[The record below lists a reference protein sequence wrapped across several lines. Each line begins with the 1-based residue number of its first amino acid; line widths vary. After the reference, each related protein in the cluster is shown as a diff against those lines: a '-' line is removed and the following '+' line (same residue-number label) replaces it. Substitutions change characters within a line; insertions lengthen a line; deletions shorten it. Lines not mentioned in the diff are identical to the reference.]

1 LIVNG
6 RKLMFLSFSNIDK
19 ILKHSTIVLFTS
31 ILFACGSGGDT
42 PTPKPTPEPTPV
54 PAPTPTDSTPDAFSF
69 TDVTGAELS
78 VVVES
83 NVITLAG
90 TDTDAAIS
98 IAGGEYAIDGGAYTS
113 AAGTIASDQTI
124 TVRVTSANASG
135 GSAETTLTIDTV
147 AATFSVTSLVQ
158 STTDS
163 TPDAFSF
170 SDITD
175 AGLDVVVESNEI
187 TITGTDTDAAIS
199 IAGGEYAID
208 GGAYTSAAGT
218 IASDQTIT
226 VRVTSA
232 NASGGSAETTL
243 TIDTVAA
250 TFTVTSLV
258 QSNVNSNAIA
268 AGQAKFLGGVCC
280 GAQGANFT
288 DYWNQVTPEN
298 AGKWGSVESTRDV
311 YNWTGLDEAY
321 AMAKDNGLLFKMHVL
336 VWGSQQPSWISAL
349 PAAEQLV
356 EIQEWYAE
364 VNNRYPDFD
373 FMEVVN
379 EFDNAPP
386 DGGDGRPNYIDAL
399 RLFDPSTTTTLIA
412 DYETAGETPA
422 EAALHAAEY
431 DWIINSFQMAR
442 DVFPA
447 TTKLMINEYSVI
459 NTSTR
464 TTKMIELVDLLKA
477 RNIIDAVGFQGHA
490 FSTTG
495 NNQNMLTNL
504 DRLGALGLDVYLTE
518 LDIDGPTDLI
528 QLMEYQR
535 IFPLFWEHAAIKG
548 ITMWGYLP
556 GHWREA
562 QGAHLALAD
571 GTEKPALVWL
581 RSYIRGES
589 PIITA
594 IDPISLTAEPAIDAV
609 ITTLSATAADGS
621 AIADGAASWSILGG
635 NAASALAID
644 AATGEVT
651 VTGVLVAGENNAIIQ
666 LQVGTYTSMVFEL
679 KVILPGSTP
688 VVVEYDFVADLSGWR
703 GDYGTNVTV
712 AHNAS
717 EGAAEITPDLTSN
730 SQNIIGQI
738 AETDYTGASVEYTF
752 RVTQAQVDAGITA
765 QGYIQ
770 TGAQGSY
777 ARIYGGVESLVAGE
791 NTFTFMPTDN
801 STNDIL
807 IIERVSLQLNGDLTG
822 TDTILLDKVTVT
834 FP

>member
-1 LIVNG
+1 
-6 RKLMFLSFSNIDK
+6 MFLSFSNIDK

-208 GGAYTSAAGT
+208 GGAYTSNAGT

>member
-1 LIVNG
+1 
-6 RKLMFLSFSNIDK
+6 MFLSFSNIDK

-373 FMEVVN
+373 FIEVVN

-386 DGGDGRPNYIDAL
+386 DGGNGRPNYIDAL

-464 TTKMIELVDLLKA
+464 TTKMIELVELLTA

-548 ITMWGYLP
+548 ITVWGYLP
-556 GHWREA
+556 GHWREG

-581 RSYIRGES
+581 RSYVRGES
-589 PIITA
+589 PLITA
-594 IDPISLTAEPAIDAV
+594 IDPISLAVEPAIDAV
-609 ITTLSATAADGS
+609 MTTLSATAADGS
-621 AIADGAASWSILGG
+621 SLADGAASWSILGG

-644 AATGEVT
+644 GATGEVT
-651 VTGVLVAGENNAIIQ
+651 VTGVLVAGENNALVQ
-666 LQVGTYTSMVFEL
+666 LQVGIHTSMVFEL
-679 KVILPGSTP
+679 TVILPGSTP
-688 VVVEYDFVADLSGWR
+688 VVIDYDFVADLGQWR

-717 EGAAEITPDLTSN
+717 EGAAEITPDLASN

-738 AETDYTGASVEYTF
+738 AATDYTGASVEYTL

-777 ARIYGGVESLVAGE
+777 ARIYGGVEALVAGE

-801 STNDIL
+801 SSNDIL

-822 TDTILLDKVTVT
+822 SDTILLDKVTVT

>member
-1 LIVNG
+1 
-6 RKLMFLSFSNIDK
+6 MFLSFNNIDK
-19 ILKHSTIVLFTS
+19 ILKHSTIVLCTS

-78 VVVES
+78 VAVES

-113 AAGTIASDQTI
+113 DAGTIASDQTI
-124 TVRVTSANASG
+124 TVRVTSANAAG

-147 AATFSVTSLVQ
+147 SATFSVTSLVQ
-158 STTDS
+158 NTTDS

-175 AGLDVVVESNEI
+175 AALDAVVESNEI
-187 TITGTDTDAAIS
+187 TIAGTDTDSAIS
-199 IAGGEYAID
+199 ITGGEYAID

-218 IASDQTIT
+218 IASDQKVT

-232 NASGGSAETTL
+232 NASGGTAETTL
-243 TIDTVAA
+243 TVDSVSA

-268 AGQAKFLGGVCC
+268 AGQDKFLGGVCC
-280 GAQGANFT
+280 GSQGANFT

-349 PAAEQLV
+349 SAAEQLV

-822 TDTILLDKVTVT
+822 TDTILLDKVAVT

>member
-1 LIVNG
+1 
-6 RKLMFLSFSNIDK
+6 MFLSFSNIDK

-349 PAAEQLV
+349 SAAEQLV